1 MKTAIPFRPSRRDDE
16 VIVDQTARHHHQ
28 HGRGTAPRKI
38 YVDGVGATI
47 VAERVEYLD
56 EKGKL
61 VTETPARLH
70 QKGPEEAF
78 RQPG

>member
-1 MKTAIPFRPSRRDDE
+1 MQPPDINIRPGEDP
-16 VIVDQTARHHHQ
+16 
-28 HGRGTAPRKI
+28 PRKI

-56 EKGKL
+56 EQGRL

-70 QKGPEEAF
+70 QEGAEEAL
-78 RQPG
+78 RQPR